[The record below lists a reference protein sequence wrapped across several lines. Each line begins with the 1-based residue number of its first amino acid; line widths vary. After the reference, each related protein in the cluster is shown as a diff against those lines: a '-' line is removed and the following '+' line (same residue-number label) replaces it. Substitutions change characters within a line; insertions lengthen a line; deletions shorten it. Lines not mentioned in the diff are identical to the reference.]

1 MRFTLLDGH
10 GNVVV
15 FPLKFISHTTYPPH
29 NPWTL
34 SVILCNIRFSKQGA
48 GHGQGL
54 GERNTIISSCIVLNR
69 EFLDRL
75 LTDER
80 DDSTPA

>member
-1 MRFTLLDGH
+1 MIF
-10 GNVVV
+10 
-15 FPLKFISHTTYPPH
+15 
-29 NPWTL
+29 
-34 SVILCNIRFSKQGA
+34 CNIRFNKQRA

-54 GERNTIISSCIVLNR
+54 GERNTIISSCIVLNG

-75 LTDER
+75 LTDEN